1 MKFKLLILFLLL
13 SLLSSCGFKVV
24 NNNIDYKIVKIN
36 TSGDKKINFFLKN
49 KLSAKTKNENGKYIN
64 VNINSKKNKSIK
76 EKNISNQITKYEII
90 INVNI
95 EYIYLEKDLKDEFTL
110 SMSGFYDVASRYS
123 ETLNNEKNLINYLI
137 DELTEEIVSNLANKL
152 NDI

>member
-36 TSGDKKINFFLKN
+36 TTGDKKINFFLKN